1 MTSLNDQIIEC
12 MTHILVACKVLAE
25 ARETDFD
32 GEYRYIINNNNNNNN
47 NINNNNNEC
56 VLCEVKVQAETAG
69 RELNSVITSSVSTT
83 PRL

>member
-32 GEYRYIINNNNNNNN
+32 GG
-47 NINNNNNEC
+47 
-56 VLCEVKVQAETAG
+56 TD
-69 RELNSVITSSVSTT
+69 TSLTTTTTTTSTT
-83 PRL
+83 TTMSVCCVR